1 MPLFR
6 SKKTVR
12 DDNKREI
19 ERKLVLV
26 GVLTAFFDVALSI
39 KIVDSSVDKDLYHRF
54 KRVEMDLVV
63 RLIDVLF
70 FKAQDDPEPT
80 FDLSSC
86 GAKEVFIVDCLLCSI
101 VETSRQLDL

>member
-1 MPLFR
+1 
-6 SKKTVR
+6 
-12 DDNKREI
+12 
-19 ERKLVLV
+19 
-26 GVLTAFFDVALSI
+26 
-39 KIVDSSVDKDLYHRF
+39 
-54 KRVEMDLVV
+54 MDLVV

>member
-12 DDNKREI
+12 DESKREI

-26 GVLTAFFDVALSI
+26 SVLTAFFDVALSI